1 MEPWYF
7 LNLGDATLAAEPT
20 AEVENAFLQ
29 AFQAAGSPSD
39 MAVFTRHESEG
50 RLHCEVIAYF
60 SPASRDVAETLQ
72 ARPCLKPARAELG
85 LLAGS
90 PQAWQMLFFE
100 NEA

>member
-7 LNLGDATLAAEPT
+7 LNLGDAMLAAEPT
-20 AEVENAFLQ
+20 AEVKNVFLQ
-29 AFQAAGSPSD
+29 TFQAAGSPTD

-60 SPASRDVAETLQ
+60 SPAAHAVAETLA

-90 PQAWQMLFFE
+90 PQAWQILFFE
-100 NEA
+100 NAA